1 LDNFLANH
9 NDFDDETRQSLEEC
23 NVLIDSNIP
32 LERTNVDNNCINYGN
47 KLIDLCRNN
56 NLFIVNGRIGES
68 RLTCKDSCTID
79 YVICSAVLFQSVK
92 NFFVHDF
99 CNLYSDVHCAIS
111 FNVISQQTSIE
122 TKQPNQVSKKV
133 KSKSFYWDSAKATDL
148 ENNIDSNKFNNVLN
162 SVDELKT
169 KRSINKHEIDKR
181 NSDICKICLD

>member
-1 LDNFLANH
+1 MFFFKSEKICLIGDFNARTGKLKEFICLDNFLANH

-32 LERTNVDNNCINYGN
+32 LERTSVDNHCNNYGY

-68 RLTCKDSCTID
+68 RLTCKDSSTVD

-111 FNVISQQTSIE
+111 FDVINLKTSLE
-122 TKQPNQVSKKV
+122 TKLSNQVSKK
-133 KSKSFYWDSAKATDL
+133 
-148 ENNIDSNKFNNVLN
+148 
-162 SVDELKT
+162 
-169 KRSINKHEIDKR
+169 
-181 NSDICKICLD
+181 